1 MNTTFYDF
9 IFKKKKD
16 SEFGDA
22 ELANWNQQR
31 KVFSRNDPNGYCLD
45 GKQFLREKYLF
56 THKLTLASTGAG
68 KSVVIIS
75 HLLSLTAK
83 SNTSCIVIDPS
94 GEIRKICEGHLSKY
108 FKLRSLNL
116 NDISKSEQ
124 YNPFENIASENG
136 IQEAIQLIIEGNDD
150 FWTLSTRS
158 IGETMLY
165 GLLNEQQS
173 EFPKNL
179 NSFYK
184 LVNLMSVEP
193 DTVNEFM
200 ATYLPKDKYLAYASF
215 LSIEPKVRNSILA
228 TLKASLAK
236 LNSNVLQYI
245 TEQDSMEIQK
255 LRKEKTILFITCRE
269 DKASKYYG
277 FLLNLFLNQLIEYSL
292 EMPEKEDL
300 NLCFFLD
307 EFASFNLGAKSFPQ
321 ILPILRRRRCAMF
334 MYLQDINQLTENY
347 GQSGSKII
355 LANALSKVIFGKGAS
370 LEVSKY
376 AESLLGTTTEEVNG
390 SLRPMSLLPAQKLRA
405 MKQWEFLFIYGGSH
419 FQLMKVKP
427 YFKSHLKR
435 RANLSITK
443 NN

>member
-31 KVFSRNDPNGYCLD
+31 KVFSGNDPNGYCLD

-94 GEIRKICEGHLSKY
+94 GEIRKICEGHLSKH
-108 FKLRSLNL
+108 FKLRSLNM
-116 NDISKSEQ
+116 NEISKSEQ
-124 YNPFENIASENG
+124 YNPFENISSENG
-136 IQEAIQLIIEGNDD
+136 IQEAMELLVEGKD
-150 FWTLSTRS
+150 FWAQYAKS
-158 IGETMLY
+158 IGEVTTEA
-165 GLLNEQQS
+165 LLNKNQNEY
-173 EFPKNL
+173 PKNL
-179 NSFYK
+179 SSLYTII
-184 LVNLMSVEP
+184 NLMGVD
-193 DTVNEFM
+193 DTVKEFL
-200 ATYLPKDKYLAYASF
+200 ATFLPKDKYLIYASF
-215 LSIEPKVRNSILA
+215 LSIDPKVRNSILA
-228 TLKASLAK
+228 TLKASLSK

-245 TEQDSMEIQK
+245 TEQDTMEIQK

-277 FLLNLFLNQLIEYSL
+277 FLLNLFLNQLIEYAL

-376 AESLLGTTTEEVNG
+376 AESLLGVTTQEING
-390 SLRPMSLLPAQKLRA
+390 SLRPMPLLPAQKLRA

>member
-1 MNTTFYDF
+1 M
-9 IFKKKKD
+9 
-16 SEFGDA
+16 
-22 ELANWNQQR
+22 
-31 KVFSRNDPNGYCLD
+31 
-45 GKQFLREKYLF
+45 
-56 THKLTLASTGAG
+56 
-68 KSVVIIS
+68 
-75 HLLSLTAK
+75 
-83 SNTSCIVIDPS
+83 
-94 GEIRKICEGHLSKY
+94 
-108 FKLRSLNL
+108 
-116 NDISKSEQ
+116 
-124 YNPFENIASENG
+124 
-136 IQEAIQLIIEGNDD
+136 
-150 FWTLSTRS
+150 
-158 IGETMLY
+158 
-165 GLLNEQQS
+165 
-173 EFPKNL
+173 
-179 NSFYK
+179 
-184 LVNLMSVEP
+184 
-193 DTVNEFM
+193 
-200 ATYLPKDKYLAYASF
+200 
-215 LSIEPKVRNSILA
+215 
-228 TLKASLAK
+228 
-236 LNSNVLQYI
+236 LQYI
-245 TEQDSMEIQK
+245 TEQDTMEIQK

-277 FLLNLFLNQLIEYSL
+277 FLLNLFLNQLIEYAL

-376 AESLLGTTTEEVNG
+376 AESLLGVTTQEING
-390 SLRPMSLLPAQKLRA
+390 SLRPMPLLPAQKLRA